1 MNVSLWKKQ
10 KESNMAFHQ
19 ERLEK
24 NIATCLAG
32 ILREESKNPLLKF
45 VSVTKVAVTKD
56 LGIATIWYTVMGD
69 ENEVTATSK
78 ALENAKGFLRSE
90 LATRI
95 QVRKMPELRFKY
107 DDSIAYGNHI
117 EEILAKINQK

>member
-1 MNVSLWKKQ
+1 
-10 KESNMAFHQ
+10 MAFHQ

-24 NIATCLAG
+24 MVANCLAE

-45 VSVTKVAVTKD
+45 VSVTKVAITKD
-56 LGIATIWYTVMGD
+56 LGLATIWYTVMGD
-69 ENEVTATSK
+69 KDEINATSK

-90 LATRI
+90 LASKI

-107 DDSIAYGNHI
+107 DESIAYGNHI
-117 EEILAKINQK
+117 EEILAKLNQK